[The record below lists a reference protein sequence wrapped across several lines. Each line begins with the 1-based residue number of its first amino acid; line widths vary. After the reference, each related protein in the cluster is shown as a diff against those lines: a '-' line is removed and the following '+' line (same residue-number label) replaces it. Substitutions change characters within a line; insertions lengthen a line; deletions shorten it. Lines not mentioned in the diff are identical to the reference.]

1 MRTSLTVALVVV
13 AAACATTYNMPQEE
27 RSRSYVAPNEVVWE
41 AALGA
46 LDDVGIA
53 VIQAEEEHGQILARS
68 KGNVLYRKGHV
79 VRIVLSDAGNGRIR
93 VDANAE
99 TVSDDSLVDFGR
111 AHGIVRDYLDALDER
126 LAESRG
132 APR

>member
-1 MRTSLTVALVVV
+1 MATVALVVV
-13 AAACATTYNMPQEE
+13 ASACATTYNMPQEE
-27 RSRSYVAPNEVVWE
+27 RSRSYDAPSQVVWD

-53 VIQAEEEHGQILARS
+53 VIRAEEEHGQILARS
-68 KGNVLYRKGHV
+68 KGNILYRKGHV
-79 VRIVLSDAGNGRIR
+79 VRIVLSEERNGRVR

-126 LAESRG
+126 LADARG
-132 APR
+132 VPR